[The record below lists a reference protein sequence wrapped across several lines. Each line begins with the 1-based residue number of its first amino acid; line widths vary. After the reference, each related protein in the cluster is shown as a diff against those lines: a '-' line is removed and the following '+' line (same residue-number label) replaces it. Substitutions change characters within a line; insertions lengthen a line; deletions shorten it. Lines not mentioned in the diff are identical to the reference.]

1 MTVLRQ
7 LPHGISCRVIDKKSA
22 LGLPSEATNPA
33 QVGKKKAARGRPASP
48 ALRGSETS
56 LTRLRGPRAP
66 TSPGGCVFP
75 APRACPERGPPS
87 AATSARAP
95 LCSRGGF
102 RCPRRRSGRGRPS
115 SGEPGPRDLGERFH
129 RRLTASNRKPR
140 RGSFRNFSGA
150 CKHRP
155 SQPAKA
161 ASGGPGRRGPRPTH
175 RRRSTPHTDGHS
187 LCLKL
192 TVKSQSRPGQ
202 PWCEV
207 QGSVDTKPFLR
218 YDSDSNKVKALGLLG
233 EEVNATKAWTEL
245 SEMLREV
252 CQELRMVLPVMKL
265 EQKEP
270 GGPPTLQ
277 VKLCCQR
284 EAERRTGASLHFNLS
299 GQPALVLDAMSMNW
313 TVLNPG
319 ATGIKEAWE
328 NNQELAAYFSKISMG
343 DCGHWFREF
352 LEHWE
357 NMLEPEPTEPLI
369 KALDNDQSASI
380 PSIAWII
387 PLIFS
392 CLVLTGFIIMKLSEK
407 SGTTAGEKQAGLWL
421 PGRACSGKD
430 LRKACRFNQLECL
443 PAQLSSLQGVV

>member
-1 MTVLRQ
+1 MSLARTSGLLLLILLLIEPR
-7 LPHGISCRVIDKKSA
+7 KT
-22 LGLPSEATNPA
+22 LGN
-33 QVGKKKAARGRPASP
+33 
-48 ALRGSETS
+48 
-56 LTRLRGPRAP
+56 
-66 TSPGGCVFP
+66 
-75 APRACPERGPPS
+75 
-87 AATSARAP
+87 
-95 LCSRGGF
+95 
-102 RCPRRRSGRGRPS
+102 
-115 SGEPGPRDLGERFH
+115 
-129 RRLTASNRKPR
+129 
-140 RGSFRNFSGA
+140 
-150 CKHRP
+150 
-155 SQPAKA
+155 
-161 ASGGPGRRGPRPTH
+161 
-175 RRRSTPHTDGHS
+175 GHS

-284 EAERRTGASLHFNLS
+284 EAERRTGASLHFNLN

-369 KALDNDQSASI
+369 KALDNGQSASI
-380 PSIAWII
+380 QLPECVI

-392 CLVLTGFIIMKLSEK
+392 CFVLI
-407 SGTTAGEKQAGLWL
+407 GTISLRHPSLTSSRRAGL
-421 PGRACSGKD
+421 GTGV
-430 LRKACRFNQLECL
+430 ACRVDC
-443 PAQLSSLQGVV
+443 